1 LCVNFFLGQMQPT
14 RREILDYLRSHGKG
28 SVKELGEL
36 LHLTSTGIRQ
46 HLTILER
53 DGLIEGHEERGR
65 VGRPA
70 LVYSLTSLGD
80 ALYPKKYAKLA
91 SLFLEEL
98 ISTQGDEGVQDFLGR
113 VAVRRAE
120 PYRERMNGLDLPA
133 RVAEVTRII
142 ESEGCLVS
150 MASEGKDLII
160 QRLTCPYPEV
170 ARAHQ
175 ALCSLDSQFF
185 ALLLGADPS
194 LESCIVRGDPSC
206 TYRIRAR

>member
-1 LCVNFFLGQMQPT
+1 MQPT

-70 LVYSLTSLGD
+70 LVYSLTRLGD
-80 ALYPKKYAKLA
+80 ALYPKKYATLA

-98 ISTQGDEGVQDFLGR
+98 MSTASDEGVQDFLKR
-113 VAVRRAE
+113 VAVRKAE
-120 PYRERMNGLDLPA
+120 PYRERMIGLALPA
-133 RVAEVTRII
+133 RVAEVTRVI
-142 ESEGCLVS
+142 EAEGCLVS
-150 MASEGKDLII
+150 TSSEGKDFLI

-170 ARAHQ
+170 ARVHK
-175 ALCSLDSQFF
+175 ALCSLDSEFV
-185 ALLLGADPS
+185 ALLLDAS
-194 LESCIVRGDPSC
+194 ANLESCIVRGDACC